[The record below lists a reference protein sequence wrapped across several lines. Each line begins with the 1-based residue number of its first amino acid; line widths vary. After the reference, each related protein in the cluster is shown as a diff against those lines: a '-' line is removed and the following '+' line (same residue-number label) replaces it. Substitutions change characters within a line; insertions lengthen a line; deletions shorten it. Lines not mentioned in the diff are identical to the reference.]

1 MFLLWILV
9 LIGIPLVLR
18 LRSRMS
24 ALEDRVARQQQE
36 LEDLSERLRRLRREV
51 TTPADAAA
59 KPKPVEPEPE
69 EPPVVAKPPVVTP
82 PIVTPP
88 IVTPPI
94 VTPPI
99 VTPPIVTPPVTP
111 PLAPPPVAVEEP
123 PSAQPRDVPPVP
135 APPREAPLVAPQ
147 PEPAFQAKTATPP
160 PPPPRRT
167 PPPVSEPTPS
177 FPQLS
182 IDWETFVG
190 VKLFSVVAG
199 IALVLAAIFFL
210 RYAVDNGLLPPAVRV
225 AIGVIVGTSL
235 LVVCELKAARKY
247 AVTANALDAAGIAIL
262 FASFFAAR
270 ALWQLIPA
278 TVAFALLVLVTI
290 VAVLLSIRHDSRF
303 IAVLGLLGGFATPA
317 LLSSGQNQPIPLFTY
332 LLLLNAGLAWVAFK
346 KGWPLLTILT
356 MVLTAIY
363 QWGWV
368 IKFLDTSQLSLGMGI
383 FLVFAVMSF
392 VSLILG
398 RSGLERGDVSNGT
411 ALALERIGAGAAMMP
426 LLFAIYLAAVNS
438 LAVNPPLLFGFL
450 LVIDLGLLAIAFAK
464 GEELMHASGALTTVL
479 VFAIFLTRYQ
489 SGAWLGVAL
498 FAAAFAAVYTLAP
511 MIAERFRRPFTGVA
525 SQAIYAAPILLFVF
539 PVLARIEPAT
549 ESPWG
554 LFGILYALLA
564 LFAWRALAVA
574 DSKLFFLS
582 AFFALVAEASWSA
595 TNLITE
601 RLLTAV
607 ILYTIFGLFYLG
619 VPVIARRIRQPLE
632 PPWGAGAVVLA
643 SLVMLLYLAAGPRSE
658 AALWGMAFLLALLNA
673 GLFVESAAGR
683 LPALSVAGS
692 LLSWLVLGVWWGNA
706 AASVGLMPSLMV
718 LVGLTLVMLGGHA
731 WAHHETMRA
740 GAGVRHD
747 RIGFPST
754 ASLGLVGHGFLIF
767 VFLNPEWSTPPWP
780 ALGALLVMTLGAST
794 TALFVGRG
802 ILHAAA
808 TIAAAIIVMAW
819 SVFALGGEWTF
830 VALVM
835 AEAVIAYALAWLWI
849 ARGLSGVAVPVG
861 AVAALFIGELTL
873 IAISLAPNPPPL
885 ALIAPTHAVNVSLIL
900 WMSWRQ
906 EWQGIGILAVLSS
919 WLTTM
924 AWRDG
929 HPDPAQWSQVLTLAT
944 ALYAAFTAYPFIL
957 GGRAR
962 GSRDPYLTA
971 IAGSVF
977 HFFTARL
984 AFLQGGLSSMVG
996 IVPVF
1001 EGSVLALLLRAL
1013 LRIERKGDRD
1023 LARLAIVAGSALAF
1037 ATVAIPLQLKQ
1048 QWITI
1053 GWALE
1058 GAALAWLYRRIPHR
1072 GLLYSATALLSVVFA
1087 RLALNPA
1094 IFIYEPRG
1102 MRVFNWYLYAYLICS
1117 VAIFVAAWWLSR
1129 TDDRLLVV
1137 GDWVKASTLLPPAG
1151 VILLFILLNIE
1162 IADFYATGPE
1172 ITFRFGVSIAQDLTY
1187 TIGWLIFGLGM
1198 LAAGI
1203 YLHNRSGRMAAVA
1216 LIAITTFKA
1225 FLYDMSSLE
1234 GLPQVASFVGLAI
1247 SLSLVALA
1255 LQKFVLQSPRE
1266 HS

>member
-9 LIGIPLVLR
+9 LIGIPIVLR
-18 LRSRMS
+18 LRSRM
-24 ALEDRVARQQQE
+24 AQLDDRVARQQHE
-36 LEDLSERLRRLRREV
+36 LEDLSERLRRLRKEV
-51 TTPADAAA
+51 VKPEEPQVAA
-59 KPKPVEPEPE
+59 KPVA
-69 EPPVVAKPPVVTP
+69 PPP

-88 IVTPPI
+88 AVPAA
-94 VTPPI
+94 
-99 VTPPIVTPPVTP
+99 
-111 PLAPPPVAVEEP
+111 APPPVSSEKPKIQP
-123 PSAQPRDVPPVP
+123 PREVPPVV
-135 APPREAPLVAPQ
+135 APPREAAPAFQ
-147 PEPAFQAKTATPP
+147 TKSGTPPPSPPRRPSAPVPEPA
-160 PPPPRRT
+160 
-167 PPPVSEPTPS
+167 PS
-177 FPQLS
+177 FPQIS

-190 VKLFSVVAG
+190 VKLFSIIAG

-210 RYAVDNGLLPPAVRV
+210 RYAVENGLLPPAVRV

-247 AVTANALDAAGIAIL
+247 EVTANALDAAGVAIL
-262 FASFFAAR
+262 FASFYSAR
-270 ALWQLIPA
+270 ALWDLIPA
-278 TVAFALLVLVTI
+278 TATFGLLILVTI

-317 LLSSGQNQPIPLFTY
+317 LLSTGQNQPIPLFTY

-383 FLVFAVMSF
+383 FLVFAVTSF

-398 RSGLERGDVSNGT
+398 RRGLERGDVSDDT
-411 ALALERIGAGAAMMP
+411 ALVLERIGAGAAMMP
-426 LLFAIYLAAVNS
+426 LLFAIYLAVVSS
-438 LAVNPPLLFGFL
+438 LAVDPPLLFGFL
-450 LVIDLGLLAIAFAK
+450 LVIDLGLLAIAVAQR
-464 GEELMHASGALTTVL
+464 EELMHAAGALTTVL
-479 VFAIFLTRYQ
+479 VFAIWLTRYQ
-489 SGAWLGVAL
+489 SGAWMVIAL
-498 FAAAFAAVYTLAP
+498 FTAAFAVVYTLAP
-511 MIAERFRRPFTGVA
+511 MITQRFGKPFTGVA
-525 SQAIYAAPILLFVF
+525 SQAVYAGPILLFVF
-539 PVLARIEPAT
+539 PVLARIEPAVA
-549 ESPWG
+549 SPWG
-554 LFGILYALLA
+554 LFGILYLLLA
-564 LFAWRALAVA
+564 LFAWRALASA
-574 DSKLFFLS
+574 DSMLFFLS
-582 AFFALVAEASWSA
+582 AFFALAAEASWSA
-595 TNLITE
+595 TNLVTE

-607 ILYTIFGLFYLG
+607 ILYSIFGLFYLG
-619 VPVIARRIRQPLE
+619 VPVVARRIRQPLE

-643 SLVMLLYLAAGPRSE
+643 SLVMLLFLAAGPTSE

-706 AASVGLMPSLMV
+706 AAVVGLMPSLIV

-740 GAGVRHD
+740 GVRVSD
-747 RIGFPST
+747 DAIGFPTT
-754 ASLGLVGHGFLIF
+754 ASLGLVGHGFLLFI
-767 VFLNPEWSTPPWP
+767 FLNPEWSIPPWP
-780 ALGALLVMTLGAST
+780 ALGALLVMTLAVST

-808 TIAAAIIVMAW
+808 TVAAAVIVLAW
-819 SVFALGGEWTF
+819 SQFALGDEWAV
-830 VALVM
+830 VALIM
-835 AEAVIAYALAWLWI
+835 AEAVIAYGLAWLWI
-849 ARGLSGVAVPVG
+849 ARGLSGVFVSGG
-861 AVAALFIGELTL
+861 AIVALFLGELTL
-873 IAISLAPNPPPL
+873 IAISQVATPPSL
-885 ALIAPTHAVNVSLIL
+885 ALIAPTHVVNISLIL
-900 WMSWRQ
+900 WLSWRH
-906 EWQGIGILAVLSS
+906 EWQWLGILAVAPA
-919 WLTTM
+919 WLATM
-924 AWRDG
+924 VWRDG
-929 HPDPAQWSQVLTLAT
+929 HQDPAQWLQVLTLAT
-944 ALYAAFTAYPFIL
+944 ALYAVFTAYPFVL

-962 GSRDPYLTA
+962 DSRDPYLTA

-977 HFFTARL
+977 YFFTARL
-984 AFLQGGLSSMVG
+984 ALLQGGLSSVVG

-1001 EGSVLALLLRAL
+1001 EGTILALLLRAL
-1013 LRIERKGDRD
+1013 LRIERQGNRD

-1037 ATVAIPLQLKQ
+1037 ATVAIPVQLKQ

-1072 GLLYSATALLSVVFA
+1072 GLLYSATALLSVVFV

-1094 IFIYEPRG
+1094 VFIYEPRG
-1102 MRVFNWYLYAYLICS
+1102 MRVFNWYLYAYLVCG
-1117 VAIFVAAWWLSR
+1117 VAIFVAAWWLSS

-1137 GDWVKASTLLPPAG
+1137 GDWAKASALLPPAG
-1151 VILLFILLNIE
+1151 VVLLFILLNIE
-1162 IADFYATGPE
+1162 IADYFATGPE

-1203 YLHNRSGRMAAVA
+1203 YLHSRLGRMAAVA

-1255 LQKFVLQSPRE
+1255 LQKFVLQSPKE